1 MQKMDEQTKE
11 RIRKMLRQKREEFE
25 GKLLRTQKS
34 FREEIST
41 NNRES
46 TKSHIA
52 ESITLS
58 VNGNRL
64 ENLRKCIWNLN
75 EAIER
80 VNQGTY
86 GVCLNCGEQIPL
98 GRLAAI
104 PWAKNCVLCK
114 TFLSNGRVGAVS

>member
-98 GRLAAI
+98 
-104 PWAKNCVLCK
+104 
-114 TFLSNGRVGAVS
+114 

>member
-1 MQKMDEQTKE
+1 MEIDEKTKE
-11 RIRKMLRQKREEFE
+11 RLRKMLRQKRDEFE
-25 GKLLRTQKS
+25 KELLRTQKA

-52 ESITLS
+52 ESITLG

-64 ENLRKCIWNLN
+64 ENLRKCILNLN

-86 GVCLNCGEQIPL
+86 GVCLNCEEQISL

-104 PWAKNCVLCK
+104 PWAKHCVLCK